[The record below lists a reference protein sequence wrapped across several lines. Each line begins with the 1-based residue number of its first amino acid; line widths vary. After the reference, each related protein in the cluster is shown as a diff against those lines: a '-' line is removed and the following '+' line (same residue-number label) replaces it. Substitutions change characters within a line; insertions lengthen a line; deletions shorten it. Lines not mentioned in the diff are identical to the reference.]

1 MIIGFLT
8 YLMLGSLL
16 AIITQENTKKVL
28 EQGCP
33 VWYKEYF
40 EDQKTIKK
48 EDKFSYEAFVKLTSA
63 MVFFLVTFFW
73 PYFVYLLV
81 KGIFKK

>member
-8 YLMLGSLL
+8 YLMIGSLL
-16 AIITQENTKKVL
+16 CIVTQGSFKKDL
-28 EQGCP
+28 KHILP
-33 VWYKEYF
+33 VWYKEYT
-40 EDQKTIKK
+40 EDQRFVESK
-48 EDKFSYEAFVKLTSA
+48 DKFSYGTFVKLLSA

>member
-8 YLMLGSLL
+8 YLMIGSLL
-16 AIITQENTKKVL
+16 CIVTQGSIKKDL
-28 EQGCP
+28 EYILP
-33 VWYKEYF
+33 VWYKEYT
-40 EDQKTIKK
+40 EDQRFIENK
-48 EDKFSYEAFVKLTSA
+48 DKFSYEMFVKLLSA

-81 KGIFKK
+81 KGIFKR

>member
-8 YLMLGSLL
+8 YLMIGSLL
-16 AIITQENTKKVL
+16 CIVTQGSIKKDL
-28 EQGCP
+28 EHILP
-33 VWYKEYF
+33 TWDEEYF
-40 EDQKTIKK
+40 EDQKTIKS
-48 EDKFSYEAFVKLTSA
+48 EDKLSYEKFVKLLSA

-73 PYFVYLLV
+73 PYFVYLLI

>member
-1 MIIGFLT
+1 VLIGLLT
-8 YLMLGSLL
+8 YLMIGSLL
-16 AIITQENTKKVL
+16 CIVTQGSIKKDLENIL
-28 EQGCP
+28 P
-33 VWYKEYF
+33 AWYKEYT
-40 EDQKTIKK
+40 EDQRFIKSK
-48 EDKFSYEAFVKLTSA
+48 DKFSYETFVKLLSA

>member
-1 MIIGFLT
+1 MIIGLLT
-8 YLMLGSLL
+8 YLMIGSLL
-16 AIITQENTKKVL
+16 CIVTQAS
-28 EQGCP
+28 
-33 VWYKEYF
+33 
-40 EDQKTIKK
+40 IKK
-48 EDKFSYEAFVKLTSA
+48 DLEHILPTWYEGYTEDNRFIETNDKFSYETFVKLLSA

>member
-8 YLMLGSLL
+8 YLMIGSLL
-16 AIITQENTKKVL
+16 TIFTQGSIKKDL
-28 EQGCP
+28 ERILP
-33 VWYKEYF
+33 AWYKEYT
-40 EDQKTIKK
+40 EDQRFIESK
-48 EDKFSYEAFVKLTSA
+48 DKFSYETFVKLLSA

>member
-8 YLMLGSLL
+8 YLMIGSLL
-16 AIITQENTKKVL
+16 CIVKGSIKKDL
-28 EQGCP
+28 EHILP
-33 VWYKEYF
+33 TWYKEYT
-40 EDQKTIKK
+40 EDMLVEQK
-48 EDKFSYEAFVKLTSA
+48 DKFSYETFVKLLSA

-73 PYFVYLLV
+73 PYFVYLLI